1 MGTTETTIYHAVIFA
16 SLVIGILLTYLFI
29 VVIHSQKINVRLRKK
44 NILEEITSLEKE
56 RARIAAD
63 FHDELSPLLSTVKKR
78 INYFQLTDTDDLA
91 ERILANDHIEEVIKR
106 MRQISFNLMPNTL
119 LRDGLISALEEYI
132 EFLNRVHHIR
142 FLFLGAVECVLNESK
157 AVNVYRIVQEVI
169 HNAIKH
175 SGAKEISIEVRN
187 KKNMIQL
194 KLSDNGCGFDYKKKL
209 AERKGI
215 GLISIGNRVLITGGR
230 MFLDSMDGK
239 GTTYIFEI
247 PL

>member
-29 VVIHSQKINVRLRKK
+29 VVIHSQKMNVRLRKK
-44 NILEEITSLEKE
+44 NILKEITGLEKE

-78 INYFQLTDTDDLA
+78 VNYFQLTDPDDLA
-91 ERILANDHIEEVIKR
+91 ERKLANDHIEEVMKR

-119 LRDGLISALEEYI
+119 LRHGLMSALEEYV

-142 FLFLGAVECVLNESK
+142 FVFVGAEERRLEESK

-175 SGAKEISIEVRN
+175 SGADEISIEVRN
-187 KKNMIQL
+187 NKNMIEL
-194 KLSDNGCGFDYKKKL
+194 KVSDNGCGFDYKKKL

-215 GLISIGNRVLITGGR
+215 GLASIGNRVLITGGK
-230 MFLDSMDGK
+230 MFVDSAP
-239 GTTYIFEI
+239 GTGTVYIFEV